1 MKINFRKRSTRHSVR
16 AITPV
21 IATIMMIG
29 LTIAVGF
36 AAWAWARSAATNS
49 ESNFGNAIGSDIN
62 YVKENFEVANV
73 NFSSTSP
80 QSATLWI
87 YNNGNSTVYIKQIW
101 ISNTT
106 ISQTYTSLNAT
117 ITPKFNC
124 YCLVLHSQTV
134 VSITLS
140 LTSPTVFGSGV
151 LYQFKALGVYGN
163 TNTFQQTR

>member
-1 MKINFRKRSTRHSVR
+1 MSFRKSSRRHSVR

-21 IATIMMIG
+21 IATVMMIG

-101 ISNTT
+101 ISNASSSF
-106 ISQTYTSLNAT
+106 SQTYTSLNAT
-117 ITPKFNC
+117 ITTKFNC
-124 YCLVLHSQTV
+124 YCLEVHSQTV

-140 LTSPTVFGSGV
+140 LTSPTVFTSGV